1 MWLTRILERSQ
12 YLHKRIGTRWM
23 QIGAITVHLIM
34 GGIVGTAASLLAGA
48 QPSPIATVLGT
59 AAVQIALAYAWHRW
73 FGPQIN
79 DACIKMLNEVHQ
91 NTLPKDAHTLIPV
104 PDAWIAPLTTTVSL
118 AITMDPS
125 DRLTIPTIVSVGA
138 ATAVAEMLVKGD
150 TIDRLRSGVAY
161 WERETGKIRL
171 SNLGNIAT
179 VNQNYVN
186 DQVAPIRKK
195 LTNLNKTVKRIEKM
209 ARKQSTPE
217 RSEDR
222 ALWTSS
228 VVTVAV
234 ATLLIAGLA
243 SLSVALTLLAD
254 QTVTMPK
261 RLLMG
266 LLVTPPAALIVILL
280 GIVVLTSLA
289 IWHDYRKSRR
299 KDDAGK

>member
-1 MWLTRILERSQ
+1 MWLTKILEHSQ

-23 QIGAITVHLIM
+23 QIGAIAVHLIM

-48 QPSPIATVLGT
+48 QPSLIATVLGT
-59 AAVQIALAYAWHRW
+59 AAVQIGLAYAWHRW

-91 NTLPKDAHTLIPV
+91 NNLPKDAHTLIPV

-118 AITMDPS
+118 AITLDPS
-125 DRLTIPTIVSVGA
+125 YSTTATIIAVGA

-161 WERETGKIRL
+161 WERETEKVRL
-171 SNLGNIAT
+171 SKLGNIST
-179 VNQNYVN
+179 VNQKYVN

-195 LTNLNKTVKRIEKM
+195 LTNLNKTVERIEKM
-209 ARKQSTPE
+209 ARKQSAPE

-222 ALWTSS
+222 SLWTSS

-243 SLSVALTLLAD
+243 SLSVALTILAD
-254 QTVTMPK
+254 QTVTMSK
-261 RLLMG
+261 RLLIP
-266 LLVTPPAALIVILL
+266 LLVIPPIMLIIISV

-289 IWHDYRKSRR
+289 IWHDHRKSRR
-299 KDDAGK
+299 REDDAGK

>member
-1 MWLTRILERSQ
+1 MWLTKILEHSQ

-23 QIGAITVHLIM
+23 QIGAIAVHLIM

-59 AAVQIALAYAWHRW
+59 AAVQIGLAYAWHRW

-91 NTLPKDAHTLIPV
+91 NNLPKDAHTLIPV

-118 AITMDPS
+118 AITLDPS
-125 DRLTIPTIVSVGA
+125 YSTTATIVAVGA

-161 WERETGKIRL
+161 WERETEKIRL
-171 SNLGNIAT
+171 SKLGNIST
-179 VNQNYVN
+179 VNQKYVS

-195 LTNLNKTVKRIEKM
+195 LTNLNRTVERIEKM
-209 ARKQSTPE
+209 ARKQSAPE

-222 ALWTSS
+222 SLWTSS

-243 SLSVALTLLAD
+243 SLSVALTILAD
-254 QTVTMPK
+254 QTVTMSK
-261 RLLMG
+261 RLLIP
-266 LLVTPPAALIVILL
+266 LLVIPPIMLIIISV

-289 IWHDYRKSRR
+289 IWHDHRKSRR

>member
-1 MWLTRILERSQ
+1 MWLTKILEHSQ

-23 QIGAITVHLIM
+23 QIGAIAVHLIM

-59 AAVQIALAYAWHRW
+59 AAVQIGLAYAWHRW

-91 NTLPKDAHTLIPV
+91 NNLPKDAHTLIPV

-118 AITMDPS
+118 AITLDPS
-125 DRLTIPTIVSVGA
+125 YSTTATIVAVGA

-161 WERETGKIRL
+161 WERETEKIRL
-171 SNLGNIAT
+171 SKLGNIST
-179 VNQNYVN
+179 VNQKYVN

-222 ALWTSS
+222 TLWISS

-243 SLSVALTLLAD
+243 YLSVFLTLLAE

-261 RLLMG
+261 WLLMS
-266 LLVTPPAALIVILL
+266 LLITPPAALIGILL
-280 GIVVLTSLA
+280 GIAFLTSLA

>member
-1 MWLTRILERSQ
+1 MWLTKILEHSQ

-23 QIGAITVHLIM
+23 QIGAIAVHLIM

-59 AAVQIALAYAWHRW
+59 AAVQIGLAYAWHRW

-79 DACIKMLNEVHQ
+79 DVCIKMLNEVHQ
-91 NTLPKDAHTLIPV
+91 NNLPKDSHTLIPV

-118 AITMDPS
+118 AITLDPS
-125 DRLTIPTIVSVGA
+125 YSNTATIVAVGA

-161 WERETGKIRL
+161 WERETEKVRL
-171 SNLGNIAT
+171 SKLGNIST
-179 VNQNYVN
+179 VNQKYVN

-195 LTNLNKTVKRIEKM
+195 LTNLNKTVERIEKM

-222 ALWTSS
+222 TLWISS
-228 VVTVAV
+228 VVTVVV

-243 SLSVALTLLAD
+243 SLSVALTLLAN

-261 RLLMG
+261 RLLMW
-266 LLVTPPAALIVILL
+266 LLVPPPAALIGILL
-280 GIVVLTSLA
+280 FIVVLTFLA
-289 IWHDYRKSRR
+289 ILHDYRKSRR